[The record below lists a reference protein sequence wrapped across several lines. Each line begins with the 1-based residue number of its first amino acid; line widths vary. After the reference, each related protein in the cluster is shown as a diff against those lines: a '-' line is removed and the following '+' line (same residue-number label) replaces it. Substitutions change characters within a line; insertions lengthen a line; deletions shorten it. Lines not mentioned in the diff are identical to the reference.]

1 MTDAPTHSPLVF
13 SGMQPTGKLHLGN
26 YLGAIVN
33 WLKMQDQHPC
43 MFCIVDL
50 HAITMPHEPAELRE
64 ATRTVAAAYFAAGV
78 DPKRSIVFNQA
89 QVPQHTELTWL
100 FNCVARLGWLDR
112 MTQFKDKAGKN
123 SERQSVGLYDYPVLM
138 AADILLYK
146 ATHVPVGD
154 DQKQHV
160 ELTRDIAGKFNN
172 DFKAPG
178 FFPIPEPIIQG
189 PATRVMSLR
198 DGAAKMSKSD
208 VSDASRINLTDDADA
223 IANKI
228 KRAKSD
234 SDALPSDVAGLKGR
248 PEAENLLSIYAAMSG
263 ESLEAAVTRFAGQQF
278 SALKGQLADV
288 LTARLAPFNAEMRRW
303 LADPAMID
311 AELAKGAEAARARA
325 EPIMKDVR
333 RIFGFAG
340 A

>member
-1 MTDAPTHSPLVF
+1 MTDAPKHPPLVF

-33 WLKMQDQHPC
+33 WLTLQDQHPC

-50 HAITMPHEPAELRE
+50 HAITQPHDPAELRD
-64 ATRTVAAAYFAAGV
+64 ATRTVAAAYFSAGV
-78 DPKRSIVFNQA
+78 DPQRSIVFNQS
-89 QVPQHTELTWL
+89 QVREHTELAWL

-146 ATHVPVGD
+146 GTHVPVGD

-172 DFKAPG
+172 DFNAPG

-189 PATRVMSLR
+189 PATRIMSLR
-198 DGAAKMSKSD
+198 DGSSKMSKSD
-208 VSDASRINLTDDADA
+208 VSDLSRINLTDDADA

-228 KRAKSD
+228 KRAKTD
-234 SDALPSDVAGLKGR
+234 PDALPGDVAGLKGR
-248 PEAENLLSIYAAMSG
+248 LEAENLFSIFAAMSG
-263 ESLEAAVTRFAGQQF
+263 TTLEGVVTQFAGKQF
-278 SALKGQLADV
+278 SDLKGQLAD
-288 LTARLAPFNAEMRRW
+288 LLIARLAPFNAEMRRW

-311 AELAKGAEAARARA
+311 AELAKGAEAARAKA
-325 EPIMKDVR
+325 EPLMKDVR